1 MKQAIVILVCLVG
14 AVWLLSEQSPETIIN
29 SSDSIQA
36 VSDRPA
42 IQQENSSSTQSDK
55 QPDPGQQNQTNAKP
69 PKLSDSK
76 APSTAPTANADTRP
90 LPTIPSNRQ
99 KDVFTRVIGD
109 HFRSHPS
116 TEQRIW
122 ALRNL
127 DEKNQSVDSSRN
139 SPSANVEEPDF
150 IERGIRLKNATAKLA
165 STVFTKVVGPLSL
178 EQEWQEGQAIH
189 EQLLASFKVDQT
201 ASQRVAKIGNEL
213 LDCVTRTSGRAFT
226 FTVVNDDQVNAF
238 AHLGGH
244 VYVYQGLLDLITEDH
259 QLQFVLAHEIAHV
272 ELEHCSNAALAGV
285 VAERNFGSLA
295 KLPADLAQKI
305 VTLSYSPKQ
314 ELASDAW
321 ARRTL
326 SGKGLSEPQIADFF
340 YLLLAHEE
348 SLKSKSASTK

>member
-1 MKQAIVILVCLVG
+1 MKQVIVILVCLVG
-14 AVWLLSEQSPETIIN
+14 AVWLLSEQSPETKLS

-42 IQQENSSSTQSDK
+42 IGQKNSSSTQSDK
-55 QPDPGQQNQTNAKP
+55 QSDLGQQNHTNAKP
-69 PKLSDSK
+69 SELSDLK
-76 APSTAPTANADTRP
+76 APSANADTRP
-90 LPTIPSNRQ
+90 LPTIPSNRK

-127 DEKNQSVDSSRN
+127 GEKNQSIDSSRN
-139 SPSANVEEPDF
+139 SPSANAEEPDL

-165 STVFTKVVGPLSL
+165 STVFTEVVGPLSL

-189 EQLLASFKVDQT
+189 EQLRAGFKVDQT
-201 ASQRVAKIGNEL
+201 ASQRVAEIGNEL
-213 LDCVTRTSGRAFT
+213 LDCVTRTSGRTFT

-285 VAERNFGSLA
+285 VAKRSLGGLA
-295 KLPADLAQKI
+295 KLPADLAQKM

-321 ARRTL
+321 AHRTL